1 MHDLLTTQQMED
13 LLMVDRT
20 TIYRMAKRGDLP
32 AIRVGNQWRFPR
44 EEIDAWMAKRSGRA
58 LAGAPGVGSGKK
70 HPTSRQAVQ
79 SGDESPPVEMF
90 PLECVQMIQD
100 TYADLMGATIIVTD
114 PSGNPITRA
123 SNPAG
128 LVDEVL
134 QTPEGRAYYRQF
146 WSEMGSDPTLQSRF
160 VEDVLGLSWARGLVR
175 DGKEIQALAIVGA
188 VAPEL
193 WPPNPDAIQKACYE
207 TGVSENRLRP
217 HFNEAN
223 RLDAQARRRLLPF
236 VQRIG
241 DILGHILEERMGFV
255 ARMQRIAELT
265 HFGD

>member
-100 TYADLMGATIIVTD
+100 TYAD
-114 PSGNPITRA
+114 PIPPGIR
-123 SNPAG
+123 SPEPAI
-128 LVDEVL
+128 L
-134 QTPEGRAYYRQF
+134 
-146 WSEMGSDPTLQSRF
+146 
-160 VEDVLGLSWARGLVR
+160 RGLWMKCCR
-175 DGKEIQALAIVGA
+175 RPKGA
-188 VAPEL
+188 PT
-193 WPPNPDAIQKACYE
+193 
-207 TGVSENRLRP
+207 TGSSG
-217 HFNEAN
+217 
-223 RLDAQARRRLLPF
+223 ARWDRTPRF
-236 VQRIG
+236 SHGSWRTCW
-241 DILGHILEERMGFV
+241 D
-255 ARMQRIAELT
+255 
-265 HFGD
+265 